1 MPNRARLSLPFFLL
15 LLVGLLLAVAPAM
28 AEDTPNPDDVA
39 KDGATDLGDSSSGT
53 TGSTGATGTT
63 SPPAADAPKDPPKDP
78 APPAAVDM
86 AKIRQQAEEAV
97 PPVANVIDLSAL
109 DAAGQ
114 VYGQMK
120 DIVAQWVATLPGNRD
135 QWGNEI
141 TGGYQNA
148 RQPDFVPDELKRFI
162 QQYLKEHPEQG
173 KQVALSPGEA
183 DSMRRQFADERNG
196 KIVAEMERLAEEARK
211 TAAED
216 AAKAAAEGQPKG
228 EATGDPS
235 EGGDGAKQ
243 PEDTPDLS
251 VPDGNIGEDAGD
263 VNPGGED
270 TADED
275 IRVPPDEATAAKLE
289 EAYGIDVVG
298 DWPQRQLRLL
308 ATSLQLMPKS
318 WCKGIKVQLSSQ
330 DNGGVAGFYTPAN
343 KTATFLPRGQGNL
356 HCYTHEIMH
365 HAGLANHPQKLQQF
379 MRVLGWVPDS
389 SGKGVYRGEA
399 RNFPSN
405 YAKVN
410 PYEHAAEAMSYYL
423 ERKDECRQ
431 RFTKEVC
438 DYLDQWIGQG

>member
-1 MPNRARLSLPFFLL
+1 
-15 LLVGLLLAVAPAM
+15 M
-28 AEDTPNPDDVA
+28 AQDTPNPDDVA
-39 KDGATDLGDSSSGT
+39 KDGATDLGNSSSGT
-53 TGSTGATGTT
+53 TGTT
-63 SPPAADAPKDPPKDP
+63 SSTATATDKPKDPPKDT

-86 AKIRQQAEEAV
+86 AKIRQQAEASV

-148 RQPDFVPDELKRFI
+148 RQPDYVPDELKQFI

-183 DSMRRQFADERNG
+183 DSMRKQFADERNG
-196 KIVAEMERLAEEARK
+196 KIVSEMERLAEEARK
-211 TAAED
+211 
-216 AAKAAAEGQPKG
+216 AAAEAAAESQPKG

-235 EGGDGAKQ
+235 DGGDGAKQ

-275 IRVPPDEATAAKLE
+275 IRVPPDEATVAKLE
-289 EAYGIDVVG
+289 EAYGIDIVG

-318 WCKGIKVQLSSQ
+318 WCKGIKLQLSSQ
-330 DNGGVAGFYTPAN
+330 DNGGVAGFYTPGQQDGH
-343 KTATFLPRGQGNL
+343 LPPPGPGQPPLL
-356 HCYTHEIMH
+356 HHEIMH
-365 HAGLANHPQKLQQF
+365 HAGLANHQQKLQQF

-389 SGKGVYRGEA
+389 SGKGVFQGEA
-399 RNFPSN
+399 RNFPS
-405 YAKVN
+405 
-410 PYEHAAEAMSYYL
+410 
-423 ERKDECRQ
+423 D
-431 RFTKEVC
+431 
-438 DYLDQWIGQG
+438 